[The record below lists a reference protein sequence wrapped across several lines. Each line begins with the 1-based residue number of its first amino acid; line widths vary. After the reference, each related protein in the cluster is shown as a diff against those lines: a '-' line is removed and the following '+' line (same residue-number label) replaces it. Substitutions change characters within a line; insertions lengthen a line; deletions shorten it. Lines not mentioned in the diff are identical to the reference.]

1 MHFPQADNFYVLLPI
16 HSPTSLQVLN
26 KNGGPVQ
33 HSVQVTDS
41 FKVGTGSQT
50 ELFFS
55 NVLYCWLSCEL

>member
-1 MHFPQADNFYVLLPI
+1 MFYCLST
-16 HSPTSLQVLN
+16 HQLQVLN

-55 NVLYCWLSCEL
+55 NVLYRWLNCEL